1 MLKQERHAFIL
12 QQLNIHN
19 RVMSN
24 DLLHTLGVS
33 EDTVRRDLQE
43 LAEDG
48 QLVKVHGGA
57 LSKGFHFTLSSNDV
71 YFAEGKKSIASKAAT
86 LVEDGMLVLLSG
98 GTTIRELVNA
108 LPAELKATF
117 VTPSLPIA
125 LELTNHPSSE
135 LIFVGNRINKSSQ
148 MAVGAEVMKQ
158 LGSFHAD
165 ICFLGTNAI
174 DEIAGITESTWE
186 VLEVKK
192 EMIRLSD
199 KLVSMVISEKLNT
212 KQPLKVCDTEDVHT
226 LITELNPHHPM
237 LESYRSKGMQIL

>member
-1 MLKQERHAFIL
+1 
-12 QQLNIHN
+12 
-19 RVMSN
+19 MSN
-24 DLLHTLGVS
+24 DLLQLLGVS
-33 EDTVRRDLQE
+33 EDTIRRDLQE
-43 LAEDG
+43 LAEEG

-57 LSKGFHFTLSSNDV
+57 LSKGFHFTLSSNEI
-71 YFAEGKKSIASKAAT
+71 YFAEGKKSIAAKAAT
-86 LVEDGMLVLLSG
+86 LVGDGMLVLLSG
-98 GTTIRELVNA
+98 GTTIRELVKV

-148 MAVGAEVMKQ
+148 MSVGAEVIKQ

-174 DEIAGITESTWE
+174 DEEVGITENTWE

-192 EMIRLSD
+192 EMIRVSE

-212 KQPLKVCDTEDVHT
+212 RQPLKVCAAEAVHT
-226 LITELNPHHPM
+226 LITELHPHNPL
-237 LESYRSKGMQIL
+237 LEAYRAKGIQIM